1 MSHNYSSVPK
11 SKMGHFHS
19 KQERLELIREL
30 TSEGLSTRAIEA
42 QTGISKSTVDRL
54 IKQL

>member
-11 SKMGHFHS
+11 SVIGHFHS

-42 QTGISKSTVDRL
+42 RTGISKSTVDRL

>member
-1 MSHNYSSVPK
+1 MSHNYSNDPK
-11 SKMGHFHS
+11 SKMGQFHS

-30 TSEGLSTRAIEA
+30 SSEGLSTRAIEA

-54 IKQL
+54 IIQL